1 MVGRSSGK
9 YLVRHGWPTGFS
21 PFSLPTH
28 GLTLDLGGT
37 TPTVWRVRACVCV
50 CVCVCVCGA
59 YSLALQVGWMKVY
72 REYWGRKGLRKLY
85 RTQKFSTLSEV
96 SKKTAEK
103 RKSMSHDIT

>member
-1 MVGRSSGK
+1 MCRSSGK

-50 CVCVCVCGA
+50 CVCVWCLQPCVAGGMDEGVQRVLGEKGVKEA
-59 YSLALQVGWMKVY
+59 LSDPEIQHLVRSLK
-72 REYWGRKGLRKLY
+72 EDSRKA
-85 RTQKFSTLSEV
+85 QKYV
-96 SKKTAEK
+96 P
-103 RKSMSHDIT
+103 